1 MPASHDPC
9 GTGEVMDADERRDD
23 GTGQSGES
31 PLDTP
36 AEEQAWDEAMH
47 QAASLARAQGNAPGA
62 VEETIPASASQH
74 PRLAVAVAPL
84 HDRCRAPRL

>member
-23 GTGQSGES
+23 ATGQSGES
-31 PLDTP
+31 AVDTP

-47 QAASLARAQGNAPGA
+47 QAASLARAQGNAPRNLSTTLRHRRFLFTDSFLLLWKWRVG
-62 VEETIPASASQH
+62 
-74 PRLAVAVAPL
+74 
-84 HDRCRAPRL
+84 